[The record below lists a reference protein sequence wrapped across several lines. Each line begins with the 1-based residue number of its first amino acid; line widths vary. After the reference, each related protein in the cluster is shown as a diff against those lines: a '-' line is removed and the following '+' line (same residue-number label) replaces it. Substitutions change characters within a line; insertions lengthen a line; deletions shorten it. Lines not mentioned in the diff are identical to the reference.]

1 MGELDQMVA
10 GRKGPFTDGM
20 TVEGL
25 NMDNWGA
32 QITLPQG
39 PQYLEWTRR
48 GYCFTARAAAAQALI
63 IFSTATNAP
72 TLWNPADS
80 GKLVVPIRLQL
91 HPVAVASAVHTGV
104 VLGFQSGCGSVAA
117 TASPILTFTN
127 KAPTNNCLA
136 TNKTA
141 KTKYSDAVVTFT
153 AIPSIFQDIGL
164 VQNVD
169 GTPATGGF
177 STLSYDFDGTVAL
190 GPGDIM
196 SVFGQAASVNTFWM
210 SILFAEL
217 PLAAGGL
224 S

>member
-1 MGELDQMVA
+1 MSGSLKA
-10 GRKGPFTDGM
+10 GQTGPFSDDM
-20 TVEGL
+20 PLDFEPS
-25 NMDNWGA
+25 NNWGA
-32 QITLPQG
+32 ALVAEAG
-39 PQYLEWTRR
+39 PKYLEWARR
-48 GYCFTARAAAAQALI
+48 GYMFTARASAAQALI

-72 TLWNPADS
+72 TLWNPSDS
-80 GKLVVPIRLQL
+80 GKIVVPIRMNLA
-91 HPVAVASAVHTGV
+91 PVAVASAVHTGI
-104 VLGFQSGCGSVAA
+104 VLGFQSGCGAQAA

-127 KAPTNNCLA
+127 KAPTSNCPA
-136 TNKTA
+136 TGKVA

-153 AIPSIFQDIGL
+153 NIPSILQDVGL
-164 VQNVD
+164 TQNVD

-196 SVFGQAASVNTFWM
+196 SVFGQAASVNTFWT
-210 SILFAEL
+210 SIIFAEL